1 MTKKKKMASTRG
13 FPVLLSGFCVV
24 SDFSGKK
31 EKYLIMCVLWISLLF
46 LPCIFTL
53 EISVAVFAE
62 HLTDDS

>member
-1 MTKKKKMASTRG
+1 MTKKKKKGKYKGISSSTVWFLCGLWFFR
-13 FPVLLSGFCVV
+13 
-24 SDFSGKK
+24 KK
-31 EKYLIMCVLWISLLF
+31 KYLIMCALWISLLY